1 MHSSL
6 LEKARLFLQ
15 AHRKKKI
22 WYRLTTGMAAV
33 VVFIT
38 TYMLILPAIT
48 MERDATCGK
57 EEHIHTEECYAKTE
71 SGKVLHCNAET
82 LGLHRHTEACRG
94 EDGSWICGQVDY
106 VLHKHD
112 ALCYDADGKLV
123 CELPEVELHEHSAAC
138 YDESGNLVCG
148 LPEIREHKHSD
159 SCYSSENLIC
169 GQIAHEPHTHG
180 PECYSEEQVLVCGGG
195 TAAAD
200 GEILIS
206 EGTADGAAHEHTADC
221 YETRKVLTCLLAE
234 SPGHVHTDAC
244 YSGERKL
251 ICGMEEM
258 EIPRHQHDES
268 CFVDAD
274 AQGVLICGK
283 EEHQHDASC
292 YRDEEPEANANVVT
306 EETDAKELTTEIPET
321 EETKTETDAKELT
334 TELPETEAKE
344 LAAELSKDKITEAPG
359 ESETAV
365 NVGSAAESREAV
377 TESSELETAVTSG
390 STETEVTL
398 EGSNTETESISGSD
412 AADTD
417 TELPTESTETEADTG
432 TEPVTES
439 TEANTELTTESM
451 ESETETEP
459 ATESMGSDT
468 EPETEPESDVM
479 TEDVPENE
487 ETETSSETET
497 GAETDDPEAETEET
511 EEAEPAAAPY
521 FGYVNDSSWCTVERS
536 VTGLGAQT
544 AAVRRVRQNVAAR
557 AAADGS
563 GTGIDFSPYVTSA
576 MIVKL
581 VNGRWEE
588 CNEVMDGDQVR
599 VQINYSLPSGKVD
612 ADNKVIYYH
621 LPEGVYPNKIE
632 SGTVYNAGVA
642 VGTYE
647 IGTDGRI
654 EITFNDTFATGES
667 FRGTIYFEGSVSA
680 TGADG
685 DNVIEFVGT
694 GQTITVIK
702 NTEKNDISVSKKG
715 SVTQTM
721 PDGSAKIQYEITA
734 STRQGTDGAVKIT
747 DAFQDSSATGSFD
760 KESLEIWKVDFTG
773 QEAKLNTSDYS
784 VIFSESDGKETF
796 SIEDLP
802 ALFANEKYIVKY
814 SANVTCKSS
823 DGAGSIINMATAGYK
838 NTTVWGWNSVEVSKS
853 MIKKEGWYDQNRD
866 LITWK
871 ITVNEAKKDISGYTV
886 SDSLPEGLK
895 IAGDVVLSG
904 SDGQQ
909 ITVLPVAGEGFTYTF
924 PEGSSDMYTI
934 SFQTKAE
941 KAGTVRNTAGL
952 KPGEGSG
959 DGYTAGTDVG
969 VTHRDWNLQK
979 WYIGDS
985 KQGEKK
991 IYSWRSEITLPYGEV
1006 GVEGFT
1012 YEDRIRAPEGGTAD
1026 SHYAV
1031 AADLQSAIERSLELT
1046 MGDGTVKTYE
1056 QIKDMLSITYY
1067 DADGAEVAAQN
1078 TEAHVVKFQ
1087 IHVKPA
1093 EAFVGRSLRF
1103 TYPTVVDYSGMK
1115 EGETWRFAN
1124 EASIPDHTTEASKD
1138 YTMPKTFTKQGG
1150 VQADWGGMSY
1160 FEGSVSVDWDKTGG
1174 RLYYRLLLRTKP
1186 DQNGDLTVT
1195 DILPEGMKYADG
1207 TVRGT
1212 FYGNDYW
1219 EYTETNGYS
1228 FQDPGKVTVTQKALE
1243 DGRTEL
1249 AISVK
1254 GGYNN
1259 GLSNGDDGRAIWIY
1273 YETSIEDDQTWE
1285 DMKQENKT
1293 YLNTAAWNGNTSS
1306 MSTEVE
1312 RVVEKVSK
1320 TGVQLDADGKP
1331 LEGTENVSDIMEYTV
1346 VINPAGADLNPNG
1359 KTLTLRDV
1367 LSVGND
1373 VDASLLLDQLRL
1385 YQYDAKAEG
1394 QRGALI
1400 ERSQYQVSYDENR
1413 HQMTLTIPDKRA
1425 CVLVYQY
1432 RFAGMENNAY
1442 VSNTILLE
1450 GRYSSKSD
1458 TKIETSSSGATVER
1472 AKVEIYKVDR
1482 EDYGKLIDG
1491 ALFQLEKREKGQ
1503 NWSKVGNGT
1512 YATSGGKIVL
1522 NHVPEG
1528 DAEGTAYDVLEPDVL
1543 YRLTE
1548 TQAPQGYARSE
1559 KAFYFL
1565 CRSTDNLGNVDTID
1579 QVWGELG
1586 GETFFQYEGTQLLKE
1601 DIRFFRPSGG
1611 ELYVPNDYAGVGVE
1625 KVWLD
1630 EKGSAV
1636 EGEVS
1641 AQVELYRSTRQ
1652 VDPDDV
1658 VTVRAEYYN
1667 GGNLCS
1673 QKEYTIARGTDM
1685 VFWLNTSR
1693 NPSMEA
1699 LTVTSENCKAE
1710 LSVEGS
1716 YAQVKC
1722 AVSNI
1727 KGTQCT
1733 VRINDGWGAPG
1744 FSERWEGTEPGILT
1758 TDAVRVTDAGIENPV
1773 TLNKGNGWAYTW
1785 TNLPTRAE
1793 DGKDYYYLARE
1804 LNPNPAYVV
1813 SYSDNDG
1820 IQKGEITVTNTRVTS
1835 EDELTIRKEWEDKG
1849 ISAKHEEILVNL
1861 YKKAADGGSD
1871 ELVETIPLN
1880 DENDWICHKTG
1891 LDPNAFYYVVEDAK
1905 TAAAG
1910 YTVTYSYDGQIYE
1923 TAEKI
1928 SASVGHAVTITNT
1941 RQLAE
1946 VQADKK
1952 WKTSAEK
1959 DAPDLTEDQLAALGL
1974 SDKIVS
1980 LHLYGTTSDIANAE
1994 DKTQFFEDGT
2004 VVVSEDGS
2012 TVSGVLKEAYR
2023 EYDGGAVRVSKQNG
2037 WHAEWETLPVA
2048 DEENG
2053 KPYYY
2058 YVVEEPDGEER
2069 AIYDA
2074 VFDGNGSEAD
2084 TDQPH
2089 KITVRN
2095 ILRETYITVNKS
2107 WFDVDGTELTAE
2119 EHPASVQVQLYR
2131 TTSPDTQLSQLDDTC
2146 KVPEMEPVELGSAHA
2161 GEEGYDATGWQY
2173 TWEHLA
2179 WKDSDGKVYYYYI
2192 KEIPDIANSLYIATI
2207 EGNGAVSG
2215 SMELRNTK
2223 CQTTNISMTKE
2234 WKDRDGNITGA
2245 PEDVSDVTVQL
2256 LRASIPGSFE
2266 ENFAKVSVS
2275 IQGNNETLFV
2285 KKGSKL
2291 KIYLKNANGSGI
2303 NSYPQDTIAIN
2314 KVSASEYEAI
2324 IHGEG
2329 SISGWANGENGSSVV
2344 LKTEVETDIPAD
2356 GWSSI
2361 GGLYT
2366 LNSSN
2371 SWYAA
2376 AELPREGSEDGGH
2389 VTYVYSIQEVGVPSG
2404 YTVSY
2409 THNGG
2414 CYVGVGDNGGEA
2426 TGSLTVTNTKNDT
2439 QIAVTKQWLDASGN
2453 LRQPDDCDE
2462 VQVELW
2468 RAEIPGSS
2476 QEQFADVAISLKKY
2490 SDLVFNEQYTVRK
2503 NSVLTLKLADV
2514 SSIQAGDKT
2523 ISPVMTETVNN
2534 VSLYTYE
2541 IEASGNM
2548 TVAGNG
2554 GNSTAV
2560 QGISMT
2566 YSGADVPQQDVL
2578 IATQSLTKPENAN
2591 DSPEWK
2597 TVFPDLAKEGIR
2609 DGQVVSYV
2617 YYVREK
2623 GSPIHYLTS
2632 YEGND
2637 GIAGGTVL
2645 IKNKKAEAESTEVT
2659 VEKKWLD
2666 SSGAEM
2672 TPTVNHI
2679 DVNLYQAEVDP
2690 GITVKFHITDNG
2702 ETLIQAGDIRTD
2714 SLIERSN
2721 LTFKLR
2727 YVKYYSGETPID
2739 SLLGSN
2745 EELSKSG
2752 IVRGEINATDEYID
2766 YYFTIS
2772 DIQNSMKIDRKIN
2785 QWNTASRWTLSV
2797 ESAVKDDAPASLVKP
2812 ILYQKLRL
2820 SAANDWTQRITDLPK
2835 SVTDNGDTIQYQ
2847 YYVVEDPVPEGYES
2861 TVSPAVNEG
2870 TITVANRQKDTPK
2883 TTSITVKKQ
2892 WLKSDGTEPGGNTNT
2907 GVTVTFDLMQRK
2919 LSGTEV
2925 VGEPAKYGSYEIQ
2938 FDGGEMK
2945 KTVDKLPLTETVSG
2959 VTYTY
2964 QYYVV
2969 ETQVNGADP
2978 NEKYLVSYTN
2988 NGGISE
2994 GEIVIHNQEK
3004 QSYTLPETGGPGTSL
3019 YMTGGLLLT
3028 AIASLLLCIEKM
3040 RRKEGQGTS

>member
-1 MHSSL
+1 M
-6 LEKARLFLQ
+6 
-15 AHRKKKI
+15 
-22 WYRLTTGMAAV
+22 TGMAAV

-123 CELPEVELHEHSAAC
+123 CELPELELHEHSAAC
-138 YDESGNLVCG
+138 YDESGNLICE

-180 PECYSEEQVLVCGGG
+180 PECYSEEQVLVCGG

-200 GEILIS
+200 GEILIN

-244 YSGERKL
+244 YSDERKL
-251 ICGMEEM
+251 ICGMEET

-292 YRDEEPEANANVVT
+292 YRDEEPEANAAP
-306 EETDAKELTTEIPET
+306 EETDARELTTELPET

-334 TELPETEAKE
+334 TGLSETEEMKAETETETKE
-344 LAAELSKDKITEAPG
+344 PAAELSKDKITEAPRK
-359 ESETAV
+359 SETMTNA
-365 NVGSAAESREAV
+365 GSAVESREAV
-377 TESSELETAVTSG
+377 PESSERETAETSESIKAVAEKESETASIGTDTGTEATSESGKTETELTSG
-390 STETEVTL
+390 SGASDTETE
-398 EGSNTETESISGSD
+398 
-412 AADTD
+412 
-417 TELPTESTETEADTG
+417 LPSESTETETDTG

-439 TEANTELTTESM
+439 TEANTELPSEST
-451 ESETETEP
+451 ETEAETGTEP
-459 ATESMGSDT
+459 ATESTETETELPTESMESDT
-468 EPETEPESDVM
+468 ETALITEGTERESEPESDAM
-479 TEDVPENE
+479 TEDAPENE
-487 ETETSSETET
+487 ETETSSETEA

-511 EEAEPAAAPY
+511 EKAEEAEPAAAPY

-536 VTGLGAQT
+536 VTGLETQT
-544 AAVRRVRQNVAAR
+544 AAVRRARQSVAAR

-581 VNGRWEE
+581 VNGKWEE

-647 IGTDGRI
+647 IGTDGRV

-685 DNVIEFVGT
+685 DNVIEFAGT

-702 NTEKNDISVSKKG
+702 NTEKNDISISKKG
-715 SVTQTM
+715 SVAQTL
-721 PDGSAKIQYEITA
+721 PDGSVKIQYEITA

-760 KESLEIWKVDFTG
+760 KESFEIWKVDFTG

-784 VIFSESDGKETF
+784 VIFSENDGKETF

-823 DGAGSIINMATAGYK
+823 DGAGSIINTATAGYK

-853 MIKKEGWYDQNRD
+853 MIKKEGWYDQNSD

-886 SDSLPEGLK
+886 SDSLPEGLE

-904 SDGQQ
+904 SDNQQ
-909 ITVLPVAGEGFTYTF
+909 IDVLPVTGEGFTYTF
-924 PEGSSDMYTI
+924 PEGSNDMYTI

-941 KAGTVRNTAGL
+941 EAGTVRNTAGL

-979 WYIGDS
+979 WYIGDA
-985 KQGEKK
+985 KQDEKK
-991 IYSWRSEITLPYGEV
+991 IYNWRSEITLPYGEV

-1012 YEDRIRAPEGGTAD
+1012 YEDRIKAPEGGTAD

-1031 AADLQSAIERSLELT
+1031 AADLQRAIERSLELT
-1046 MGDGTVKTYE
+1046 MGDGTVKTYDE
-1056 QIKDMLSITYY
+1056 IKNMLFITYY
-1067 DADGAEVAAQN
+1067 DVDGTEVTAQN
-1078 TEAHVVKFQ
+1078 TEAHVVRFQ
-1087 IHVKPA
+1087 IHVKPE

-1150 VQADWGGMSY
+1150 VKADWGGMSY
-1160 FEGSVSVDWDKTGG
+1160 FEGSVSADWDKTGG

-1195 DILPEGMKYADG
+1195 DILPEGMKYVDG
-1207 TVRGT
+1207 TVRGS

-1219 EYTETNGYS
+1219 EYNETNGYS
-1228 FQDPGKVTVTQKALE
+1228 FQDPGKVTVTQKTLE

-1249 AISVK
+1249 TIAVK

-1273 YETSIEDDQTWE
+1273 YETSIEDDPTWE

-1293 YLNTAAWNGNTSS
+1293 YLNTAEWNGNTSS

-1312 RVVEKVSK
+1312 RVIEKVSK

-1385 YQYDAKAEG
+1385 YQYDAEAEG
-1394 QRGALI
+1394 QKGALI

-1432 RFAGMENNAY
+1432 RFAGMERNAN
-1442 VSNTILLE
+1442 VGNTILLE

-1458 TKIETSSSGATVER
+1458 TKIVTSSSGATVER

-1482 EDYGKLIDG
+1482 EDYGKLLDG
-1491 ALFQLEKREKGQ
+1491 ALFQLEKREKDQ
-1503 NWSKVGNGT
+1503 NWSTVGTGT

-1565 CRSTDNLGNVDTID
+1565 CRSTDNFGNVDTID
-1579 QVWGELG
+1579 QVWEKLG

-1636 EGEVS
+1636 EGEES

-1658 VTVRAEYYN
+1658 VTVTAEYYN
-1667 GGNLCS
+1667 GNHLSS
-1673 QKEYTIARGTDM
+1673 QKEYIIARGTDM

-1699 LTVTSENCKAE
+1699 LTVSSENCKAE
-1710 LSVEGS
+1710 LSVEGNW
-1716 YAQVKC
+1716 AQVKC

-1744 FSERWEGTEPGILT
+1744 FSERWEGTEPGILM
-1758 TDAVRVTDAGIENPV
+1758 TDAVKVEDAGIENPV
-1773 TLNKGNGWAYTW
+1773 TLNNENGWAYTW
-1785 TNLPTRAE
+1785 TNLPTGAE
-1793 DGKDYYYLARE
+1793 DGKDYYYLVRE
-1804 LNPNPAYVV
+1804 LNPNPAYAV
-1813 SYSDNDG
+1813 SYSDSTG
-1820 IQKGEITVTNTRVTS
+1820 IQNGEITVTNTRITS
-1835 EDELTIRKEWEDKG
+1835 ENELTIRKEWEDQG
-1849 ISAKHEEILVNL
+1849 IAAKHKEILVNL
-1861 YKKAADGGSD
+1861 YKQAAGDGPD

-1891 LDPNAFYYVVEDAK
+1891 LDPNAFYYVAEDAK

-1910 YTVTYSYDGQIYE
+1910 YSVTYSYDGQVYE
-1923 TAEKI
+1923 TAEEI

-1946 VQADKK
+1946 VEADKK

-1994 DKTQFFEDGT
+1994 DRTAFFEDGT

-2048 DEENG
+2048 DEESG

-2074 VFDGNGSEAD
+2074 VFDGNGSMAD
-2084 TDQPH
+2084 TDQPQ

-2095 ILRETYITVNKS
+2095 VLRETYITVNKS
-2107 WFDVDGTELTAE
+2107 WFDADGTKLAAE
-2119 EHPASVQVQLYR
+2119 NHPALVQVQLYR
-2131 TTSPDTQLSQLDDTC
+2131 TTSPDTKLSQLDDTC

-2173 TWEHLA
+2173 TWEHLE
-2179 WKDSDGKVYYYYI
+2179 WQDPRGQVYYYYI
-2192 KEIPDIANSLYIATI
+2192 KEIPDEANSLYIPTV

-2215 SMELRNTK
+2215 GMELRNTK

-2234 WKDRDGNITGA
+2234 WKDRDGNPAGA

-2256 LRASIPGSFE
+2256 LRAGIPGTFE

-2303 NSYPQDTIAIN
+2303 NSYPQDTIAMN
-2314 KVSASEYEAI
+2314 QVSASEYEAI

-2329 SISGWANGENGSSVV
+2329 SISGWASGENGSSVI

-2361 GGLYT
+2361 GLYT
-2366 LNSSN
+2366 LESSKKW
-2371 SWYAA
+2371 SYTVTG
-2376 AELPREGSEDGGH
+2376 LPREGSEHGEH
-2389 VTYVYSIQEVGVPSG
+2389 VTYVYSIQEVGVPLG
-2404 YTVSY
+2404 YKVFY
-2409 THNGG
+2409 DHNG
-2414 CYVGVGDNGGEA
+2414 CYMDNNSV
-2426 TGSLTVTNTKNDT
+2426 SLTAEN
-2439 QIAVTKQWLDASGN
+2439 KQ
-2453 LRQPDDCDE
+2453 
-2462 VQVELW
+2462 V
-2468 RAEIPGSS
+2468 
-2476 QEQFADVAISLKKY
+2476 
-2490 SDLVFNEQYTVRK
+2490 
-2503 NSVLTLKLADV
+2503 
-2514 SSIQAGDKT
+2514 
-2523 ISPVMTETVNN
+2523 
-2534 VSLYTYE
+2534 
-2541 IEASGNM
+2541 
-2548 TVAGNG
+2548 
-2554 GNSTAV
+2554 
-2560 QGISMT
+2560 
-2566 YSGADVPQQDVL
+2566 
-2578 IATQSLTKPENAN
+2578 
-2591 DSPEWK
+2591 
-2597 TVFPDLAKEGIR
+2597 
-2609 DGQVVSYV
+2609 
-2617 YYVREK
+2617 
-2623 GSPIHYLTS
+2623 
-2632 YEGND
+2632 
-2637 GIAGGTVL
+2637 
-2645 IKNKKAEAESTEVT
+2645 EAESTEIQID
-2659 VEKKWLD
+2659 KKWLN
-2666 SSGAEM
+2666 SSGTEM
-2672 TPTVNHI
+2672 IPTVDHV

-2690 GITVKFHITDNG
+2690 GITVKFQITDNG
-2702 ETLIQAGDIRTD
+2702 GVLINSGNICAD
-2714 SLIERSN
+2714 SLKKGSSF
-2721 LTFKLR
+2721 TFKLR
-2727 YVKYYSGETPID
+2727 YARYGAWDNGTWDNGAGDTP
-2739 SLLGSN
+2739 LGSKD
-2745 EELSKSG
+2745 ELSKLG
-2752 IVRGEINATDEYID
+2752 ILQVSTNKTDDYID
-2766 YYFTIS
+2766 YY
-2772 DIQNSMKIDRKIN
+2772 
-2785 QWNTASRWTLSV
+2785 L
-2797 ESAVKDDAPASLVKP
+2797 
-2812 ILYQKLRL
+2812 
-2820 SAANDWTQRITDLPK
+2820 
-2835 SVTDNGDTIQYQ
+2835 
-2847 YYVVEDPVPEGYES
+2847 
-2861 TVSPAVNEG
+2861 
-2870 TITVANRQKDTPK
+2870 
-2883 TTSITVKKQ
+2883 
-2892 WLKSDGTEPGGNTNT
+2892 
-2907 GVTVTFDLMQRK
+2907 
-2919 LSGTEV
+2919 
-2925 VGEPAKYGSYEIQ
+2925 
-2938 FDGGEMK
+2938 
-2945 KTVDKLPLTETVSG
+2945 
-2959 VTYTY
+2959 
-2964 QYYVV
+2964 
-2969 ETQVNGADP
+2969 
-2978 NEKYLVSYTN
+2978 
-2988 NGGISE
+2988 
-2994 GEIVIHNQEK
+2994 
-3004 QSYTLPETGGPGTSL
+3004 
-3019 YMTGGLLLT
+3019 
-3028 AIASLLLCIEKM
+3028 
-3040 RRKEGQGTS
+3040 